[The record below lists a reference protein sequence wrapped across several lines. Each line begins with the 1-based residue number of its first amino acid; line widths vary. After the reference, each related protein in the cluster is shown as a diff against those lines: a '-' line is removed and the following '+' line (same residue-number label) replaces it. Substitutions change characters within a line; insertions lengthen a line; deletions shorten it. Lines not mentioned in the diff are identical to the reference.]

1 MLVLRQY
8 FINSCTGLYSISDAL
23 SYSMLSDAAGE
34 LKGNIG
40 EIDLLC
46 TNSDFDVF
54 QKSDNMCQSIQTT
67 LSQRYDHHP
76 QVSDGAVF
84 NFDDQSAFV
93 SNIMA
98 YGSVQ
103 TGKCYPCILCC

>member
-1 MLVLRQY
+1 
-8 FINSCTGLYSISDAL
+8 
-23 SYSMLSDAAGE
+23 MLSNAVGE

-40 EIDLLC
+40 EIDLFC

-54 QKSDNMCQSIQTT
+54 QKSDSMCQNIQKA
-67 LSQRYDHHP
+67 LSQQYDDYP

-93 SNIMA
+93 SNILA

-103 TGKCYPCILCC
+103 TGKLLSLHTVLLGDWVCAHL